1 MEVPNHAGAKPL
13 VRGPAQRIL
22 DAPVKMDS
30 MIRTE
35 KKDEGSI
42 WIQKMEDNLVR
53 FQRNVFSWL

>member
-1 MEVPNHAGAKPL
+1 MGMLHPDSNEKVNG
-13 VRGPAQRIL
+13 AQRIL

-53 FQRNVFSWL
+53 FQRNVFSRL